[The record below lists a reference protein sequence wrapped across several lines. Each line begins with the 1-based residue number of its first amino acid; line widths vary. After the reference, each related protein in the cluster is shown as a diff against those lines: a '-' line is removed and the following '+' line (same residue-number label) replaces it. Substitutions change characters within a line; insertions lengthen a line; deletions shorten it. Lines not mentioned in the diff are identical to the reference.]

1 MHGLQNL
8 VSCAGNGEVAVASL
22 WRRPVTAYTGCLP
35 LCDESAVMVDFA
47 LCDCEA
53 LAPCRRHLATA
64 VALPSSSA
72 SREAFILAL
81 FRDGELA
88 AARVQHCRFVAS
100 TVGFIV
106 RRYMR
111 VPSAALQTG
120 TVEFAAAD
128 SVDASLRHLAST
140 QHDHYEPPEVL
151 DV

>member
-1 MHGLQNL
+1 M
-8 VSCAGNGEVAVASL
+8 AVAGL

-35 LCDESAVMVDFA
+35 LCDESAVMVDHA

-64 VALPSSSA
+64 GTTCPSST
-72 SREAFILAL
+72 SREAFIFAL
-81 FRDGELA
+81 FRDGERA
-88 AARVQHCRFVAS
+88 AARVDHCRFVAN

-106 RRYMR
+106 RRYMGIL
-111 VPSAALQTG
+111 PAAQSLQSG

-128 SVDASLRHLAST
+128 SVDASLRHLASM
-140 QHDHYEPPEVL
+140 QRDHYEPPEVL